1 MRNKFAK
8 AISVAAS
15 ALISLSFFSAFP
27 AAAED
32 SGNNIEDTLTDGM
45 FKYELLDD
53 GTYTITGYDAT
64 SISTIPST
72 RNGKAITAI
81 SDSAFFGCSSFTDLV
96 IPDSIKTIG
105 VGAFCGCTT
114 LTSVTL
120 PKTLQSLGENAF
132 ANCTSLTSV
141 TVQGSITTIP
151 DYAFMQCDRLTE
163 ITLPDTITDIGVGAF
178 YECTSARRS

>member
-72 RNGKAITAI
+72 RNGKAITA
-81 SDSAFFGCSSFTDLV
+81 SFLR
-96 IPDSIKTIG
+96 
-105 VGAFCGCTT
+105 
-114 LTSVTL
+114 LY
-120 PKTLQSLGENAF
+120 NA
-132 ANCTSLTSV
+132 NKR
-141 TVQGSITTIP
+141 
-151 DYAFMQCDRLTE
+151 YAPQ
-163 ITLPDTITDIGVGAF
+163 DIAV
-178 YECTSARRS
+178 AR

>member
-64 SISTIPST
+64 SISTIPE
-72 RNGKAITAI
+72 TARQLPR
-81 SDSAFFGCSSFTDLV
+81 SATARFSAVRPLPTLSFPT
-96 IPDSIKTIG
+96 
-105 VGAFCGCTT
+105 A
-114 LTSVTL
+114 
-120 PKTLQSLGENAF
+120 
-132 ANCTSLTSV
+132 
-141 TVQGSITTIP
+141 
-151 DYAFMQCDRLTE
+151 
-163 ITLPDTITDIGVGAF
+163 
-178 YECTSARRS
+178 

>member
-32 SGNNIEDTLTDGM
+32 SDNNIEDTLTDGM

-72 RNGKAITAI
+72 RNGKAVTAI

-120 PKTLQSLGENAF
+120 PKT
-132 ANCTSLTSV
+132 V
-141 TVQGSITTIP
+141 
-151 DYAFMQCDRLTE
+151 
-163 ITLPDTITDIGVGAF
+163 
-178 YECTSARRS
+178 AR